1 MASSV
6 KISDPV
12 LLQARNLK
20 KYFSA
25 ESSNYSRSSQ
35 TVRALDG
42 VSFTLREGETLGL
55 VGESGCGKSTAA
67 RTVLRLTEPTAGEV
81 YFRGQNLFEL
91 SHNDLRS
98 LRKEMQII
106 FQDPYASLNPRKRVR
121 DILEEPF
128 DIHRSVNGKERNER
142 VAWLMERVGLSA
154 DQGEKY
160 PHEFSGGQLQRVGI
174 ARAIALHPRL
184 VVADEPVS
192 ALDVSIRAQV
202 INLLLD
208 LKESMAISY
217 LFISHDMA
225 VVRHFCD
232 RIAVMYLGKIVE
244 LANSTQL
251 YSTPQHPYTEAL
263 LQAIPRMDPG
273 SKKQRLKVR
282 GDLPSAID
290 PPKGCAFQTRCP
302 ISEKRCEESI
312 PPLKEIGSG
321 HHAACFLR
329 N

>member
-6 KISDPV
+6 KTSDPV

-25 ESSNYSRSSQ
+25 KSSNYSRSSQ

-67 RTVLRLTEPTAGEV
+67 RTVLRLTEPTAGEA

-128 DIHRSVNGKERNER
+128 DIHRFVDGKERNER

-192 ALDVSIRAQV
+192 ALDVSIQSQV
-202 INLLLD
+202 INLLLN
-208 LKESMAISY
+208 LSKNLSLTM
-217 LFISHDMA
+217 LFISHDLA
-225 VVRHFCD
+225 VVHHLAD
-232 RIAVMYLGKIVE
+232 RIVVMQSGSIVE
-244 LANSTQL
+244 DGASDQVCLR
-251 YSTPQHPYTEAL
+251 PQHPHTQKL
-263 LQAIPRMDPG
+263 VSCIP
-273 SKKQRLKVR
+273 KV
-282 GDLPSAID
+282 
-290 PPKGCAFQTRCP
+290 
-302 ISEKRCEESI
+302 
-312 PPLKEIGSG
+312 
-321 HHAACFLR
+321 H
-329 N
+329 

>member
-6 KISDPV
+6 KTSDPV

-25 ESSNYSRSSQ
+25 KSSNYSRSSQ
-35 TVRALDG
+35 IVRALDG

-128 DIHRSVNGKERNER
+128 DIHRFVDGKERNER
-142 VAWLMERVGLSA
+142 VAWLMERVGLSG

>member
-1 MASSV
+1 MASSA
-6 KISDPV
+6 KTLDPV

-25 ESSNYSRSSQ
+25 ESSTYSRSSQ

-128 DIHRSVNGKERNER
+128 DIHRFVDGKERNER

-273 SKKQRLKVR
+273 SKKQRLKVK